1 MELNL
6 LLISKILVPIDG
18 SENSMRALE
27 HGLFLCSKLKSRL
40 TILYVIEIPPFLYI
54 QSQKLVDS
62 IMLNL
67 ENEAKDILTNCKMQ
81 GKKYDVDPDTL
92 FLEGGNAGSII
103 IDYSEKNNFDFIIIG
118 SKGKGNFKNALLGS
132 VSHRVLHHSKNPVL
146 MIK

>member
-1 MELNL
+1 
-6 LLISKILVPIDG
+6 LISKILVPIDG

-27 HGLFLCSKLKSRL
+27 HGLFLCSKLKSSL

-62 IMLNL
+62 IMLTL
-67 ENEAKDILTNCKMQ
+67 ENEAKSILINGKIQ
-81 GKKYDVDPDTL
+81 GKKYNIDPDSL
-92 FLEGGNAGSII
+92 FLEGGDTGSII
-103 IDYSEKNNFDFIIIG
+103 IDYSEKNSFDFIIIG

-146 MIK
+146 IVK

>member
-1 MELNL
+1 M
-6 LLISKILVPIDG
+6 ISKILVPIDG

-27 HGLFLCSKLKSRL
+27 HGLFLCSKLKSSL

-62 IMLNL
+62 IMLTL
-67 ENEAKDILTNCKMQ
+67 QNEAKSILINGKIQ
-81 GKKYDVDPDTL
+81 GKKYNIDPDSL
-92 FLEGGNAGSII
+92 FLEGGNTGSII
-103 IDYSEKNNFDFIIIG
+103 IDFSEKNSFDFIIIG

-146 MIK
+146 IVK